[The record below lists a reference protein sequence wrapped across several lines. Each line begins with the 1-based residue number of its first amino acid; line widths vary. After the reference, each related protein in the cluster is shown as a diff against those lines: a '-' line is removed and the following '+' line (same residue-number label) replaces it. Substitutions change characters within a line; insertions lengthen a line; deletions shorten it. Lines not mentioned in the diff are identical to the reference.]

1 MRFLVDENLPRGV
14 AEVLLDAG
22 HDVLDVARSPH
33 RGASDQELWAL
44 AAKDGR
50 AIVTRDLGFPLPASH
65 SSPPGVVLLRL
76 PSRMRRA
83 SIVRAVEQLLEAI
96 DVHELQGMITVVE
109 PGRIRRRRIGR
120 R

>member
-1 MRFLVDENLPRGV
+1 MTCSMSRGRPI
-14 AEVLLDAG
+14 AEPLT
-22 HDVLDVARSPH
+22 RSC
-33 RGASDQELWAL
+33 GL